1 MVASHVYHGADTF
14 LLPSDFTAICIPQQ
28 SALPGVG
35 SGAGVNQPP
44 VLPVLQK
51 DGTYNYIQYVLLIT
65 INY

>member
-1 MVASHVYHGADTF
+1 MVASHVYDGADTF

-35 SGAGVNQPP
+35 GGAGNQPP

-51 DGTYNYIQYVLLIT
+51 GGTYKYIQYVLLIT